1 MKCRIILNTFADT
14 RTDEEKTNPFFV
26 RGHHETVEVWRGD
39 LDIIPENIYLLK
51 LSLLGEGEPRP
62 LCDMPFSTGVG
73 YWLWFSPE
81 EGSVYDEGDIR
92 SGRNLEGDASL
103 PGLFRDIGQ
112 QALPRMEVAGRER
125 NSRKWPPFRFHW
137 RRRGNDISHNSR

>member
-14 RTDEEKTNPFFV
+14 RTEKESADPFFV

-51 LSLLGEGEPRP
+51 LSLLGDGEPRP

-73 YWLWFSPE
+73 YWIWMSPE
-81 EGSVYDEGDIR
+81 DGSLYDEGEIR
-92 SGRNLEGDASL
+92 SGRNLDDNGLL

-112 QALPRMEVAGRER
+112 QALPRMAIADRTR
-125 NSRKWPPFRFHW
+125 KPRKWLPFRDYW
-137 RRRGNDISHNSR
+137 RRGSHGHTHSPG